1 MRWIFLKA
9 KLGVI
14 FNLQNSQLLPLSLPT
29 EEIFQVHSK
38 SWQVFQQ
45 SIFVLSGEKC
55 NYQGH
60 WIRNFRF
67 FLLVF
72 WFTSSFRKIWMS
84 LIRYGFFSVLAA
96 IIREHSD
103 KRPWIENGE
112 DSPFIHQ
119 QQTWKAIDVSAADW
133 LYQTH
138 LKKYGIFLRVWAFQ
152 GCESRCIWLSL
163 LGLSEQRLPKNHQRT
178 AKKILCESSSW
189 SRRTPIFDPHLANT
203 ND

>member
-55 NYQGH
+55 PYQGH

-138 LKKYGIFLRVWAFQ
+138 LKKYRIFLRV
-152 GCESRCIWLSL
+152 L
-163 LGLSEQRLPKNHQRT
+163 LELFEAVKVDVSDCRFR
-178 AKKILCESSSW
+178 S
-189 SRRTPIFDPHLANT
+189 
-203 ND
+203 